1 MTNIATTLVN
11 TARSHPDRTA
21 VRAGDR
27 ALRYRDLDE
36 LSARVAC
43 WLLGRGI
50 TAGDRV
56 GLMAPN
62 TPEFAELYYGIL
74 RAGAIVVPMNPLF
87 KAREVGYHL
96 SDSGAALGLAWHGV
110 ADQAAAGAKNAGT
123 ELVVIEPAGLAGTLA
138 RCDPAPAVA
147 DRAPGDTAVILYTS
161 GTTGQPKGA
170 ELSHANLLSNIE
182 VTRTT
187 LLKLRPEDVVMGA
200 LPLFHSFGQT
210 VGMGCAVA
218 TGACLTLLPRFDPVR
233 ALEIIKR
240 DQVTVLPGVPTM
252 YAALLHGAGGS
263 PEDAASLR
271 LCVSGG
277 AAMPVELMRAFE
289 KQFDCMILEGYG
301 LSETSPVASFNHPDR
316 ERKPGTI
323 GQPIAGVEMRVQS
336 DEGDPLPPGE
346 IGEIAIRGDNV
357 MKGYWRRPQDTAAA
371 MAGGWFRTGDLG
383 RVDPDG
389 YFSIVDRKKDMIIRG
404 GLNVYPRE
412 VEEVLYEHPAVA
424 EAAVIGVPDELL
436 GEEVAAVVKL
446 KPGASADP
454 GQLREH
460 VRRQLAAYKYPR
472 HVWIVDELPYGGSGK
487 ILKRA
492 IVVPPLSLPSAAG
505 IRATGTRAA
514 GARRVPERELG
525 PCPRGDL
532 ENLVPDG
539 DPDRRGIAAPRAD
552 PEALPG

>member
-1 MTNIATTLVN
+1 MMTNLATILMN
-11 TARSHPDRTA
+11 SAGSYPDRTA
-21 VRAGDR
+21 VRLDER
-27 ALRYRDLDE
+27 ALSYRDLDE
-36 LSARVAC
+36 LSARVAS
-43 WLLGRGI
+43 WLAGRGI
-50 TAGDRV
+50 TPGDRV

-62 TPEFAELYYGIL
+62 TLEFVELYYGIL
-74 RAGAIVVPMNPLF
+74 RAGAVVVPMNPLF
-87 KAREVGYHL
+87 KSREVSYHL
-96 SDSGAALGLAWHGV
+96 SDSGAALAFAWHGV
-110 ADQAAAGAKNAGT
+110 ADQAAEGARSAGT
-123 ELVVIEPAGLAGTLA
+123 DLVIIEPSGLAETLA
-138 RCDPAPAVA
+138 RSDPVPAVA
-147 DRAPGDTAVILYTS
+147 DRAPSDTAVILYTS

-170 ELSHANLLSNIE
+170 ELTHANLISNIE

-187 LLKLRPEDVVMGA
+187 LLGLRPADVMLGA

-210 VGMGCAVA
+210 VVMGCAIA
-218 TGACLTLLPRFDPVR
+218 TGGCLTLLPRFDPVR

-240 DQVTVLPGVPTM
+240 DQVTVLAGVPTM
-252 YAALLHGAGGS
+252 YTAILHSAGGS
-263 PEDAASLR
+263 AGDVASLR

-316 ERKPGTI
+316 DRKPGTI
-323 GQPIAGVEMRVQS
+323 GQAIAGVEMRIQN
-336 DEGDPLPPGE
+336 DDGDPLPSGE

-357 MKGYWRRPQDTAAA
+357 MKGYWRRPRDTEEA

-383 RVDPDG
+383 RLDPEG

-424 EAAVIGVPDELL
+424 EAAVIGVPDKFL
-436 GEEVAAVVKL
+436 GEEIAAVVTL

-460 VRRQLAAYKYPR
+460 VKRQLAAYKYPR
-472 HVWIVDELPYGGSGK
+472 HVWIVDALPYGGSGK

-492 IVVPPLSLPSAAG
+492 IVIPPS
-505 IRATGTRAA
+505 
-514 GARRVPERELG
+514 
-525 PCPRGDL
+525 
-532 ENLVPDG
+532 
-539 DPDRRGIAAPRAD
+539 
-552 PEALPG
+552 

>member
-1 MTNIATTLVN
+1 MTNLASTLVK
-11 TARSHPDRTA
+11 TAGSHPDRIA
-21 VRAGDR
+21 VRSDQQ
-27 ALRYRDLDE
+27 ALSYRDLNE
-36 LSARVAC
+36 RSARVAS

-50 TAGDRV
+50 TVGDRV

-74 RAGAIVVPMNPLF
+74 RAGAVVVPVNPQF
-87 KAREVGYHL
+87 KSREVAYYL
-96 SDSGAALGLAWHGV
+96 TDSAAALALAWHGV
-110 ADQAAAGAKNAGT
+110 ADQASPGARSAGT
-123 ELVVIEPAGLAGTLA
+123 DLVVIEPSDLAGTLA
-138 RCDPAPAVA
+138 RFDPAAAVA
-147 DRAPGDTAVILYTS
+147 DRASGDTAVILYTS

-170 ELSHANLLSNIE
+170 ELTHANLLSNIE

-187 LLKLRPEDVVMGA
+187 LLNLRHEDVVLGA

-210 VGMGCAVA
+210 VGMGCAIA
-218 TGACLTLLPRFDPVR
+218 AGACLTLLARFDPVR

-240 DQVTVLPGVPTM
+240 DQVTVLAGVPTM
-252 YAALLHGAGGS
+252 YAAILHSAGGS
-263 PEDAASLR
+263 AGDTASLR

-289 KQFDCMILEGYG
+289 KRFGCMILEGYG

-316 ERKPGTI
+316 PRKPGTI
-323 GQPIAGVEMRVQS
+323 GQAIAGVEMRVQNE
-336 DEGDPLPPGE
+336 EGDPLSPGE

-357 MKGYWRRPQDTAAA
+357 MKGYWRRPADTAEA

-383 RVDPDG
+383 RMDREG

-412 VEEVLYEHPAVA
+412 IEEVLYEHPAVA
-424 EAAVIGVPDELL
+424 EAAVIGVPDQML

-460 VRRQLAAYKYPR
+460 VKRQLAAYKYPR

-492 IVVPPLSLPSAAG
+492 IVVPPLP
-505 IRATGTRAA
+505 
-514 GARRVPERELG
+514 
-525 PCPRGDL
+525 
-532 ENLVPDG
+532 
-539 DPDRRGIAAPRAD
+539 
-552 PEALPG
+552 

>member
-1 MTNIATTLVN
+1 MTNLATTLAN
-11 TARSHPDRTA
+11 TTGSHPDRIA
-21 VRAGDR
+21 VRLDDR
-27 ALRYRDLDE
+27 ALTYRDLDD
-36 LSARVAC
+36 LSARVAA
-43 WLLGRGI
+43 WLRQRGI

-62 TPEFAELYYGIL
+62 VPEFLELYYGIL
-74 RAGAIVVPMNPLF
+74 RAGAVVVPMNPQL
-87 KAREVGYHL
+87 KSREVDYYL
-96 SDSGAALGLAWHGV
+96 SDSAASLALAWHGV
-110 ADQAAAGAKNAGT
+110 ADQAAKGAASAGT
-123 ELVVIEPAGLAGTLA
+123 DLVVIEPSDLTDTLA
-138 RCDPAPAVA
+138 RSDPAPLVA
-147 DRAPGDTAVILYTS
+147 DRAPSDTGVILYTS

-170 ELSHANLLSNIE
+170 ELTHANLLSNVE

-187 LLKLRPEDVVMGA
+187 LLNLGPRDVVLGA

-218 TGACLTLLPRFDPVR
+218 SGACLTLLPRFDPAR
-233 ALEIIKR
+233 ALEMIKR
-240 DQVTVLPGVPTM
+240 DQVTVLMGVPTM
-252 YAALLHGAGGS
+252 YAAILHSAGG
-263 PEDAASLR
+263 DAGDVASLR

-289 KQFDCMILEGYG
+289 KQFGCMILEGYG

-323 GQPIAGVEMRVQS
+323 GQAIAGVEMRVQN
-336 DEGDPLPPGE
+336 DDGDPLPPGE

-357 MKGYWRRPQDTAAA
+357 MKGYWRRPRDTAEA

-424 EAAVIGVPDELL
+424 EAAVIGVPDQLL

-446 KPGASADP
+446 KPGASAEP
-454 GQLREH
+454 AELREH
-460 VRRQLAAYKYPR
+460 VKRQLAAYKYPR

-492 IVVPPLSLPSAAG
+492 IVVPPL
-505 IRATGTRAA
+505 T
-514 GARRVPERELG
+514 
-525 PCPRGDL
+525 
-532 ENLVPDG
+532 
-539 DPDRRGIAAPRAD
+539 
-552 PEALPG
+552 